1 MISTRSLV
9 IFIFLAVLSMPLI
22 YAQDLSSYRGF
33 HLGMNLPAAAKQV
46 DMKPS
51 DAKVIYKR
59 PAVIQELEW
68 RPQRSYSSS
77 AQVDPVKEV
86 LFGFYNGEL
95 YRIVVNYDQ
104 DRTEGLTD
112 EDLIQ
117 GISAKYGT
125 PTMPAAKIASSS
137 SSQLYSEGEKVI
149 ARWEDSEYSF
159 NLFRFSYGSAP
170 GMLVFSKRLDALAQA
185 AIVEAIRLN
194 EQEAPQREIERQKKQ
209 DEEKRAEGQKARPL
223 NKANFRP

>member
-1 MISTRSLV
+1 MISTRSLA

-33 HLGMNLPAAAKQV
+33 HLGMNLPAAAKQCDV
-46 DMKPS
+46 KPS
-51 DAKVIYKR
+51 DAKVIYQR

-112 EDLIQ
+112 EDLIH

-125 PTMPAAKIASSS
+125 PTMPAAKITSSS
-137 SSQLYSEGEKVI
+137 SSQLYNEGEKVI

-185 AIVEAIRLN
+185 AIVEARRLN

-209 DEEKRAEGQKARPL
+209 DEEKLAGGQKARPV